1 MTATVNRAQPDI
13 LDHLLVLLFLLGIY
27 LGFDLHVAA
36 GVPIPA
42 ALAGAS
48 GLALLM
54 RRAPDIR
61 EQHAAALLGI
71 ILLLLLSIL
80 CAGDYRFLLERFKG
94 LIQITYALLASYG
107 VFLTILRY
115 DRGKL
120 APLFLGFCIVI
131 LIGCALE
138 KYTGFRAVSD
148 AVRQK
153 LYATN
158 LYESDMRD
166 QELYGGIRPKFFT
179 SEPSA
184 VTFAFTLYGF
194 AWFVLSRWRWK
205 LAAYLALLA
214 AGFVLMRG
222 PTLLLAFVLVVPY
235 EIFLG
240 ARQWRD
246 GEMRYSIN
254 RLAITLGLSVVLLA
268 ASGVIGATL
277 YAERI
282 RTITEGTD
290 PSFFYRIV
298 GPAYVA
304 FAVME
309 KYPFAGAG
317 LTGEEFIQDLVVQV
331 YATAPSA
338 MATGR
343 YFDKAASVLT
353 NYFWLHWIYLG
364 AIWGGIMVAAL
375 CGLLRALAVPSL
387 LFCWVI
393 WIIFG
398 QSSGA
403 YVSPKTWT
411 VLLLSGAIAILHERQ
426 AAARS
431 APPRHAPGQPRVFR
445 PVAATR

>member
-1 MTATVNRAQPDI
+1 MIATTRAQPNL
-13 LDHLLVLLFLLGIY
+13 LDHALVLLFLLGIY
-27 LGFDLHVAA
+27 LGFDLHIAA
-36 GVPIPA
+36 NVPIPA
-42 ALAGAS
+42 ALAGAA
-48 GLALLM
+48 GLALLV

-71 ILLLLLSIL
+71 ILLFLLSIL
-80 CAGDYRFLLERFKG
+80 CAGDFRFLLERFKG

-138 KYTGFRAVSD
+138 NYGGFRAVSD
-148 AVRQK
+148 AARQK

-166 QELYGGIRPKFFT
+166 QELYGGIRPKLFT

-184 VTFAFTLYGF
+184 VTFGFTLYGF

-205 LAAYLALLA
+205 LAGYLALLA

-222 PTLLLAFVLVVPY
+222 PTLLLAFILVIPY
-235 EIFLG
+235 EVFLA
-240 ARQWRD
+240 AREWRD
-246 GEMRYSIN
+246 GQMHYSVN

-268 ASGVIGATL
+268 AFGVIGATL

-290 PSFFYRIV
+290 PSFFYRII

-304 FAVME
+304 FAVMA
-309 KYPFAGAG
+309 KHPLAGAG
-317 LTGEEFIQDLVVQV
+317 LTGEEFIENLVIQV

-338 MATGR
+338 LASDR

-364 AIWGGIMVAAL
+364 IVWGGIMIAAL
-375 CGLLRALAVPSL
+375 CGLLRALAAPSL
-387 LFCWVI
+387 LFCWTV
-393 WIIFG
+393 WVIFG

-411 VLLLSGAIAILHERQ
+411 VFLLSCAIAILHERQ
-426 AAARS
+426 
-431 APPRHAPGQPRVFR
+431 
-445 PVAATR
+445 PVAARNDVPRRAPGRATVTGPLAAAS